1 MNSIPVQKKSFNIFA
16 KNTNDNT
23 SFVSTPKQPST
34 NPPLTHY
41 IYRNI
46 NNNNNNNNPYNV
58 NNSNLVR
65 PM

>member
-46 NNNNNNNNPYNV
+46 NNNNPYNV
-58 NNSNLVR
+58 NNANLVR